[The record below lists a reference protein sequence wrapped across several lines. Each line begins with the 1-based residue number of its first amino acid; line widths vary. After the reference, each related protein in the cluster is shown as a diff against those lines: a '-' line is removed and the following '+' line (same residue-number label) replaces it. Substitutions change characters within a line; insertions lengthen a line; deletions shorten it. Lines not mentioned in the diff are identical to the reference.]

1 MAVRICLDAGHY
13 GKYNQSPAVKSYYES
28 DMTWKLHKYL
38 KKELEAFGIEV
49 VSTREEQNT
58 DRGLYERGTASKG
71 CSLFISIH
79 SNAVGN
85 GVNEGVDYPVA
96 YVLLDGSSTDIGLKL
111 VKTVEK
117 VMGTAQSGRT
127 ATRRG
132 DHGEYYGVLRGAA
145 AVGTPGIILEHSFH
159 TNTKM
164 TKWLSDDGNL
174 QRLAKAEAECIASH
188 YGISAK
194 TENQL
199 TKIMGN
205 AVAVEAQMKA
215 YVRAKNPS
223 AAQSVLDMIPLYNS
237 EGNAQGVR
245 GDIAFAQSCLE
256 TGNFTFSGSA
266 VTLSQ
271 NNFCGMGV
279 TSNGMKGNSF
289 DTPQLGIRAQIQH
302 LKAYASKDAL
312 NGACI
317 DPRFQYVQRGCAEYV
332 EWLGQK
338 ENPNGKGWAAGAGYG
353 GKILT
358 ILNGILGQKAETAKS
373 ETPSAEPWYRVRKSW
388 ADAASQKG
396 AFKNL
401 DNAKKCA
408 DQNSGYSV
416 FDENGSVLYSG
427 KKADKKSVEQLAKEV
442 IQGRWGNGSERKRKL
457 EAAGYDYGKVQARVN
472 ELMK

>member
-28 DMTWKLHKYL
+28 DMTWKLHRYL
-38 KKELEAFGIEV
+38 KKELEALSIGV
-49 VSTREEQNT
+49 VVTRSDQNT
-58 DRGLYERGTASKG
+58 DKGLYERGTASKG
-71 CSLFISIH
+71 CDLFISIH

-117 VMGTAQSGRT
+117 VMGTVQGGRT

-132 DHGEYYGVLRGAA
+132 DNGEYYGVLRGAV

-205 AVAVEAQMKA
+205 AAAAEAQMTA
-215 YVRAKNPS
+215 YIRAKNPS
-223 AAQSVLDMIPLYNS
+223 VAQSVLDMIPFYLS
-237 EGNAQGVR
+237 EGKAEGVR

-256 TGNFTFSGSA
+256 TGNFAFSGSA

-289 DTPQLGIRAQIQH
+289 ETPQLGIRAQIQH

-338 ENPNGKGWAAGAGYG
+338 ENPQGKGWAAGADYG
-353 GKILT
+353 RKICNILSKIIGTKADEGKD
-358 ILNGILGQKAETAKS
+358 GPKEV
-373 ETPSAEPWYRVRKSW
+373 WYRVRKTW
-388 ADAASQKG
+388 ADATSQIG
-396 AFKNL
+396 AFHNL
-401 DNAKKCA
+401 ANAKRCA
-408 DQNSGYSV
+408 DEHKGCYV
-416 FDENGSVLYSG
+416 FDESG
-427 KKADKKSVEQLAKEV
+427 NAIYGGRPEGKSVETLAKEV
-442 IQGRWGNGSERKRKL
+442 IQGKWGNGAERKQRL
-457 EAAGYDYGKVQARVN
+457 TAAGYDYSAVQKRVN
-472 ELMK
+472 EILK